1 MDEAAAGH
9 GWCRSLISDISVVS
23 GLAPGIRRKLPTYSP
38 KTHSPKN
45 LHLAP
50 HQVQA
55 RLEEAAAGHTDGV
68 NFDLED
74 AAAPGSPLALAYS
87 ALVAE
92 TADAFHKRDPASQVC
107 SRTSPGLPVCKRG
120 SDVVPV

>member
-1 MDEAAAGH
+1 M
-9 GWCRSLISDISVVS
+9 
-23 GLAPGIRRKLPTYSP
+23 
-38 KTHSPKN
+38 
-45 LHLAP
+45 
-50 HQVQA
+50 
-55 RLEEAAAGHTDGV
+55 EEAAAGHTDGV

-107 SRTSPGLPVCKRG
+107 SRTSPGLTVCTRG
-120 SDVVPV
+120 SIVVPV